1 VIGPIDN
8 SQCAA
13 SGVLPKLIMDAETAS
28 KSDLFRTLYDANHDR
43 VHRLL
48 GRMVGPQEADDLTQ
62 IVFAKAAKALPQ
74 FRGDAQISTWLYR
87 IVANI
92 ASDWL
97 RSRSAREAKLTVHL
111 PEVLDG
117 ATSQG
122 NVAALDIQSSPEQR
136 LVRKDILDHIRRE
149 IGQLPEGNREVLIL
163 SQLGGLTD
171 DEVAQ
176 TLGISV
182 ANAKVRL
189 HRARAQLKK
198 AIGAR
203 CEFYRTELSCIP
215 SSPVCCAPAALPDG
229 AKTGR

>member
-1 VIGPIDN
+1 
-8 SQCAA
+8 
-13 SGVLPKLIMDAETAS
+13 MDTETTS

-48 GRMVGPQEADDLTQ
+48 GRVVGPQEAEDLTQ
-62 IVFAKAAKALPQ
+62 IVFAKAARALPQ
-74 FRGDAQISTWLYR
+74 FRGDAQASTWLYR
-87 IVANI
+87 IAANI

-117 ATSQG
+117 ASSQG
-122 NVAALDIQSSPEQR
+122 SASVTLLDIQSSPEQK
-136 LVRKDILDHIRRE
+136 LVRKDMRDCIRGE

-163 SQLGGLTD
+163 GELGGLTD
-171 DEVAQ
+171 GEVAQ
-176 TLGISV
+176 TLGITR

-198 AIGAR
+198 AIEAR
-203 CEFYRTELSCIP
+203 CDFYRTELSCAP
-215 SSPVCCAPAALPDG
+215 SSPACCPPATLPDG
-229 AKTGR
+229 IKSDR